1 MNKLSLSTMI
11 LCLFSLSLIHTHTM
25 LLNNLVTTSSPYT
38 YNISGVLFCF
48 SLLI

>member
-25 LLNNLVTTSSPYT
+25 LLNNLVTTSSPY
-38 YNISGVLFCF
+38 NISGVLFCF